1 MLIGSLLRLNLF
13 SYISHLQW
21 CLAHSKCLINVSY
34 YSTTHPSSEPHTSKF
49 QVQPLTFLPRGTG
62 SPSPGHPSRHRSL
75 YTSAN
80 SSPLRKTVHHF
91 LKIPGDT
98 GHSYPSQHHHPGFSH
113 LHYLPPPSLPFST
126 LICPPKNYILHME
139 LKRAILESQPGH
151 VSLLLMKLPWF
162 PSAHW

>member
-1 MLIGSLLRLNLF
+1 MRRLDVF

-21 CLAHSKCLINVSY
+21 CLAHSKYLINVSY

-49 QVQPLTFLPRGTG
+49 QVQPLTFLPHGTG

-75 YTSAN
+75 YTCAN
-80 SSPLRKTVHHF
+80 SNPLRKTVHHS

-98 GHSYPSQHHHPGFSH
+98 AHSYPSQHHHPGFSH

-126 LICPPKNYILHME
+126 LICPPKNYIIHTA
-139 LKRAILESQPGH
+139 LKRAILEFQPGG
-151 VSLLLMKLPWF
+151 VSLMLMKLSWLH
-162 PSAHW
+162 SAHG